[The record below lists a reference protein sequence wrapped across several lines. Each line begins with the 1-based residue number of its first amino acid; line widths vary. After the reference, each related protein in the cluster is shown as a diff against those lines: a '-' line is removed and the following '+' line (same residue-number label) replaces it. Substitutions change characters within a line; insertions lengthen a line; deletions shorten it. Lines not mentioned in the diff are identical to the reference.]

1 VAGVVSDDPVLRRR
15 ARVARLVQIAQRV
28 GYGCLLL
35 AIVVFGIAAAT
46 SFPHWAVAVCIA
58 ALIAACVILPV
69 PIILGYG
76 VRAAQRDEDRAARG
90 LPPRSGH

>member
-1 VAGVVSDDPVLRRR
+1 LAGLVSDDPVLRRR
-15 ARVARLVQIAQRV
+15 ARVAKLVLIAQRT
-28 GYGCLLL
+28 GYTCLLG

-46 SFPHWAVAVCIA
+46 SFPHWAVTTCIA

-69 PIILGYG
+69 PIVLGYG

-90 LPPRSGH
+90 LPPRSH

>member
-1 VAGVVSDDPVLRRR
+1 MAVVVNDDPILQRR
-15 ARVARLVQIAQRV
+15 ARVAKLVLVAQRA
-28 GYGCLLL
+28 GYGCLLG
-35 AIVVFGIAAAT
+35 AIVVFGVGAAT
-46 SFPHWAVAVCIA
+46 NFPHWAVATCIA

-90 LPPRSGH
+90 LPPSSH

>member
-1 VAGVVSDDPVLRRR
+1 VSDDPVLQRR
-15 ARVARLVQIAQRV
+15 ARVARLVQLFQRI

-35 AIVVFGIAAAT
+35 AMITFAVAAIA
-46 SFPHWAVAVCIA
+46 SFPGWAVTTCVV

-69 PIILGYG
+69 PIVLGYG

-90 LPPRSGH
+90 LPPHSH